1 MLELA
6 ELEQSGESLRDFK
19 QKNKNDRSRNSTF
32 RYLPKIK
39 HMATERLVQESSLK
53 LYSQ

>member
-19 QKNKNDRSRNSTF
+19 QKNKNDQICNALYMAGCSKANSLSKGQE
-32 RYLPKIK
+32 Y
-39 HMATERLVQESSLK
+39 RLKETM
-53 LYSQ
+53 